1 MDPSPLPVKS
11 GGAVASSS
19 AAEKTMPNASGKP
32 SSKGKVDTTA
42 ITTVGAANNGT
53 TSTLTPPPGT
63 LNAATGKK
71 VSAGVATASG
81 AGGVSTGGAATTS
94 TKSNDT
100 NSTAKDSNMTIPSIG
115 SEILLSAAPS
125 AASPLEDGRFA
136 TTTSATVKAEA
147 EEGHNNMATS
157 KHQDTST
164 ATTATAV
171 IVPKAD
177 PSAAAASSSSN
188 KEQPP
193 PAAKKPVKVDEHGNE
208 VEDERVISEEDRE
221 KISDEDA
228 DDVAYTAYQPSKL
241 PYGRPHPDPV
251 VENSSLGA
259 VQPPDVTCTYFST
272 QKYEFYVCV
281 VVLLLSYYEMCAYVS
296 LVPTSGMKAC
306 NACMH
311 ISFYLYATM
320 WQLLETMMEFIC
332 AKLLHFACFASVSHT
347 NSTTH
352 GVCNHII
359 CNPLPT
365 ALHRQPLHAR

>member
-32 SSKGKVDTTA
+32 SSKEKVATTA

-71 VSAGVATASG
+71 VSVGVATASG

-125 AASPLEDGRFA
+125 ATSPLKDGRFA
-136 TTTSATVKAEA
+136 TTSSATVKA

-157 KHQDTST
+157 KNKDTSM
-164 ATTATAV
+164 ATTATMA

-177 PSAAAASSSSN
+177 PSAAAAAAAAASSSSN
-188 KEQPP
+188 KEKPP

-228 DDVAYTAYQPSKL
+228 DDVAYTAYQPAKL

-259 VQPPDVTCTYFST
+259 VQPPDVTCTYFSNT
-272 QKYEFYVCV
+272 KICILCLCCCV
-281 VVLLLSYYEMCAYVS
+281 MRCAHMYPSS
-296 LVPTSGMKAC
+296 LRMKCRHC

-311 ISFYLYATM
+311 MFFC
-320 WQLLETMMEFIC
+320 LLC
-332 AKLLHFACFASVSHT
+332 LW
-347 NSTTH
+347 
-352 GVCNHII
+352 
-359 CNPLPT
+359 
-365 ALHRQPLHAR
+365 